1 MSKRILAIYALVAV
15 AAAGLDQW
23 IKQLV
28 VANMELYE
36 RIDVMPMLSLYHTRN
51 TGIAFSFLSGLD
63 DTIMVV
69 LTGVVMLFI
78 VWLAAKAEPHQ
89 HLARTGFAL
98 IVGGALGNIIDRST
112 LGYVVDYVLFHTQT
126 WSFAVFNLAD
136 AFISVGAAL
145 VVLQEILDWRRG
157 SAGAG
162 RNPPD
167 GA

>member
-1 MSKRILAIYALVAV
+1 MSKRILAIYALVAL

-23 IKQLV
+23 IKRLV

-63 DTIMVV
+63 DTVMVV
-69 LTGVVMLFI
+69 LTGAVMLFI

-112 LGYVVDYVLFHTQT
+112 LGYVVDYILFHTQT

-157 SAGAG
+157 PAGTG

>member
-1 MSKRILAIYALVAV
+1 MSKRILAIYALVAL

-23 IKQLV
+23 IKRLV

-63 DTIMVV
+63 DTVMVV
-69 LTGVVMLFI
+69 LTGAVMLFI
-78 VWLAAKAEPHQ
+78 VWLAAKAEAHQ

-98 IVGGALGNIIDRST
+98 IVGGALGNLIDRAIY
-112 LGYVVDYVLFHTQT
+112 GHVIDYILFHTPV

-136 AFISVGAAL
+136 AFISVGAVL
-145 VVLQEILDWRRG
+145 VVFDELFGWRREPRP
-157 SAGAG
+157 S
-162 RNPPD
+162 ND
-167 GA
+167 